1 MTVEKRIHRR
11 KLVNAK
17 VIITHPDIGQY
28 ETYTHDIS
36 NGGVF
41 ILLQD
46 HPDLPLGTKLDM
58 RFLNSEQNDI
68 VFKMEVA
75 RLDKTGL
82 GLKFLGYEKKGRFH
96 KIDDLRKQ
104 WQKQSV

>member
-1 MTVEKRIHRR
+1 MSEEKRIHRR

-17 VIITHPDIGQY
+17 VVLSHYDFGQY

-46 HPDLPLGTKLDM
+46 QPNLPIGTELDM
-58 RFLNSEQNDI
+58 RFLNSEQDDI
-68 VFKMEVA
+68 VFKMEIA
-75 RLDKTGL
+75 RVDKAGL
-82 GLKFLGYEKKGRFH
+82 GLKFIGYEKKGKLFP
-96 KIDDLRKQ
+96 IDDLRKQ
-104 WQKQSV
+104 WQKQGA